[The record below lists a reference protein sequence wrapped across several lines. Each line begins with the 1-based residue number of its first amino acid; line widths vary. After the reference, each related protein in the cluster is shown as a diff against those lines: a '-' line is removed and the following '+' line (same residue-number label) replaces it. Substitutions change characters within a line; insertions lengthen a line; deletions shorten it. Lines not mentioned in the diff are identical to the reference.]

1 VGFDEAELINWY
13 RLILTIRRFDEKRLE
28 LAEHFPTPQQRPH
41 SKAPIAR
48 LAAIDLPVPYGR
60 VLEGAV
66 IPQEKDIIAA
76 VERVFKEPRKSR
88 RN

>member
-13 RLILTIRRFDEKRLE
+13 RLMLTIRRFDEKRQE
-28 LAEHFPTPQQRPH
+28 LAEHFPTPQQHPH
-41 SKAPIAR
+41 FKAPIAR
-48 LAAIDLPVPYGR
+48 VAAIDLPVPYGC

-66 IPQEKDIIAA
+66 IPQKKDIIAA
-76 VERVFKEPRKSR
+76 VERVFKKPRKSS